1 MNALSTGLPA
11 AGAFD
16 QYYRS
21 GRLRAGRRMSNVDE
35 IYDELPELIV
45 QYIFGDS
52 FETPI
57 RKAVHGDSS
66 GGAGAAWLW
75 KD

>member
-1 MNALSTGLPA
+1 MPQVQGVNA
-11 AGAFD
+11 D
-16 QYYRS
+16 RS
-21 GRLRAGRRMSNVDE
+21 GPA
-35 IYDELPELIV
+35 LPELIV

-57 RKAVHGDSS
+57 RKAVYGDSS
-66 GGAGAAWLW
+66 GVRGAAWLW